1 MQELKGKKLV
11 LFGAGRSGEIF
22 AEHAKGLEVLAF
34 ADNDVKKQGQQLM
47 GFPIIAPERIAESG
61 CEVIVV
67 TTVCPTQRI
76 VEQLISLGLGDIPLI
91 TPDKA
96 VLKGTQNH
104 PFSHPL
110 TKQIARELIVALD
123 ELASRAG
130 VDLYLDY
137 GTLLGAFR
145 EQDFI
150 AWDDDIDM
158 SVKDEQL
165 DALLVLVQK
174 DKSWLPQYPG
184 VEWSVQ
190 VVTAGA
196 HRLGVL
202 IAFDNAPGERCVLP
216 LELAVTNRVVRDGQ
230 SVMSGKML
238 EFFCPASFF
247 DGHDTVEFFGR
258 RFKTPVNP
266 TGYLDFIY
274 GDWRKPKQNMSFS
287 EYQGIR
293 EVPQDQVEEINYQK
307 L

>member
-22 AEHAKGLEVLAF
+22 AANAVGLEVLAF

-47 GFPIIAPERIAESG
+47 GFPIIAPELIAESG

-67 TTVCPTQRI
+67 TTVCPAQRI
-76 VEQLISLGLGDIPLI
+76 VEQLTSLGLGHIPLVI
-91 TPDKA
+91 PDKA
-96 VLKGTQNH
+96 VLKGTQDH
-104 PFSHPL
+104 PFKHLL
-110 TKQIARELIVALD
+110 TKQIARELIVTLD

-158 SVKDEQL
+158 SVKEEQL

-190 VVTAGA
+190 VVMAGT
-196 HRLGVL
+196 HRVGVL
-202 IAFDNAPGERCVLP
+202 IAFDNVPGELRVLP
-216 LELAVTNRVVRDGQ
+216 LELAVANRVVRDGQ
-230 SVMSGKML
+230 SVISGKML
-238 EFFCPASFF
+238 EFFCPTPFF
-247 DGHDTVEFFGR
+247 EGHDTVEFFGH